1 MPDDQIINK
10 SNPFALSKW
19 PPVSPQLVRT
29 VDDWVMA
36 NVPVYNR
43 GDTGDAALGVL
54 AFHAGMRHVTT
65 TLKLVQ
71 KSQEREIKRKAIHTT
86 TQE

>member
-1 MPDDQIINK
+1 MEQITNQG
-10 SNPFALSKW
+10 NPFAASKW
-19 PPVSPQLVRT
+19 PPVSPQLVRIA
-29 VDDWVMA
+29 DDWVKA

-54 AFHAGMRHVTT
+54 AFHAGMRHVIT

-71 KSQEREIKRKAIHTT
+71 KSQEREITKKAIHTT